1 MMKEIDVMVI
11 GTEPPCPRCDLLGR
25 LVGEA
30 AGSDIRV
37 TWRHCAFDS
46 NEAKSFGLESGFKT
60 GTAKH
65 VAEEAGIP
73 MDWDAV
79 YGIIEREKKSA
90 GPDSRPA
97 DAWTPELD
105 SALAPC
111 QAAAESVGY
120 LMTPILVI
128 NGQVK
133 HHGSVP
139 EKEQIAQW
147 LSE

>member
-1 MMKEIDVMVI
+1 MNPDVMVI

-25 LVGEA
+25 LVEEA
-30 AGSDIRV
+30 AGGDMHVILH
-37 TWRHCAFDS
+37 HCAFDS
-46 NEAKSFGLESGFKT
+46 DEARSFGLESGFKT

-65 VAEEAGIP
+65 IAEEAGIT

-79 YGIIEREKKSA
+79 YGIIEREKKKA
-90 GPDSRPA
+90 GPDSHPA

-105 SALAPC
+105 FALAPC

-120 LMTPILVI
+120 LMTPILVV
-128 NGQVK
+128 NGLVK

-139 EKEQIAQW
+139 KKEQIAHW

>member
-1 MMKEIDVMVI
+1 MMKEIDAMVI

-25 LVGEA
+25 LVEEA
-30 AGSDIRV
+30 AGSDMKV
-37 TWRHCAFDS
+37 TLHHCAFDS
-46 NEAKSFGLESGFKT
+46 NEARSFGRDAGFKT

-65 VAEEAGIP
+65 VAKEAGIT

-79 YGIIEREKKSA
+79 YEMIEREKRAA
-90 GPDSRPA
+90 GPDCRPA

-120 LMTPILVI
+120 LMTPILVVD
-128 NGQVK
+128 GRVK

-139 EKEQIAQW
+139 EKAQIAQW